1 MSVVELKC
9 VSKIYNKNSLNEFLA
24 LDNINLKIDRGEFI
38 CILGRSGS
46 GKSTLV
52 NIISGLLASDS
63 GEVSLNETNITN
75 LNDNEKALIRRKNI
89 GYVFQDYKL
98 ISVLNVE
105 QNIKLPRL
113 NTDEKYF
120 EFIIESLGLKDKLK
134 NYPDELSGGQKQRV
148 SIARALINKPELILA
163 DEPTGNLDS
172 VTEKE
177 VMELFSKMNIELGVT
192 ILLITH
198 NDKITTY
205 GNRVIYLNDGK
216 VIKDETTTERI
227 PIKR

>member
-1 MSVVELKC
+1 MSVVELKGI
-9 VSKIYNKNSLNEFLA
+9 SKIYNKNSLNEFYA
-24 LDNINLKIDRGEFI
+24 LNDVNLKINKGEFI

-63 GEVSLNETNITN
+63 GEISLNETNITN
-75 LNDNEKALIRRKNI
+75 LKDNDKALIRRKNI

-98 ISVLNVE
+98 IPVLNVE

-113 NTDEKYF
+113 NTDEEYF
-120 EFIIESLGLKDKLK
+120 DFIVESLGLKDKLK

-216 VIKDETTTERI
+216 VIKDETTA
-227 PIKR
+227 

>member
-1 MSVVELKC
+1 MSVVDLKG
-9 VSKIYNKNSLNEFLA
+9 VSKIYNKNSLNEFYA
-24 LDNINLKIDRGEFI
+24 LNDVNLKINKGEFI

-63 GEVSLNETNITN
+63 EEISLNETNITN
-75 LNDNEKALIRRKNI
+75 LKDNDKALIRRKNI

-98 ISVLNVE
+98 IPVLNVE

-120 EFIIESLGLKDKLK
+120 DFIVESLVLKNKLK

-148 SIARALINKPELILA
+148 SIARALINKPELVLA

-177 VMELFSKMNIELGVT
+177 VMELFSKVNIELGVT

-216 VIKDETTTERI
+216 VIKDETTTERVS
-227 PIKR
+227 IKR